1 MKIDKPIEKGS
12 YDDYHMTQQKVADV
26 LGMSRAHVGSIEI
39 RAKQKIKSELEK
51 RGIKLDDLIG
61 GMA

>member
-1 MKIDKPIEKGS
+1 MKTDKPIEKGS
-12 YDDYHMTQQKVADV
+12 YDDYYMTQKQVADA
-26 LGMSRAHVGSIEI
+26 LGMTRAHVGSIEL
-39 RAKQKIKSELEK
+39 RAKQKLKVELKK